1 MNFYEDHRKWRH
13 KSIPIE
19 ISKKDT
25 DRYIDLAIYKNHYV
39 LIKKLD
45 VFSGDHTKKFI
56 CRRCLNSYTN
66 ENMLL
71 LHKPKCEINDITT
84 IRISNELHLHRK
96 KDFQIKIHYIL
107 GYTQISNLI
116 MRKIILV

>member
-1 MNFYEDHRKWRH
+1 MNFYQDHRKWRH
-13 KSIPIE
+13 KLIPIE

-45 VFSGDHTKKFI
+45 VFSGDLTKNFI

-84 IRISNELHLHRK
+84 IRISNELHLHWK
-96 KDFQIKIHYIL
+96 KDFQIKNH
-107 GYTQISNLI
+107 
-116 MRKIILV
+116 